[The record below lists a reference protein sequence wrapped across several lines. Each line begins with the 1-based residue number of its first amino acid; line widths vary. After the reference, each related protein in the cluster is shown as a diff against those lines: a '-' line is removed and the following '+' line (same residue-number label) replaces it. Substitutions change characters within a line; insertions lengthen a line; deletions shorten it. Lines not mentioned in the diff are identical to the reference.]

1 LYTKALAM
9 SVVGS
14 QYAAKLLSI
23 DQLFAINIHP
33 LEEIPQVIWARL
45 DHHKH
50 HERISSLLLASPLG
64 DAKTAV
70 GSSFDDGDSWDD

>member
-1 LYTKALAM
+1 M

-33 LEEIPQVIWARL
+33 LEEIRQVIWARLEL

-64 DAKTAV
+64 CH
-70 GSSFDDGDSWDD
+70 